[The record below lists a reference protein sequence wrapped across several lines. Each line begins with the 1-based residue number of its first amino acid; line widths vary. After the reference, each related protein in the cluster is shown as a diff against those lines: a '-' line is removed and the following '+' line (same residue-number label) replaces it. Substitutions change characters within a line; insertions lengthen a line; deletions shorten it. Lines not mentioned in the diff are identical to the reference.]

1 MIAEEMTFGERNFG
15 QSELGDKRRT
25 RRLVKIADQMVHRPG
40 GSLPEKINSPKDLKA
55 MYRFLDTPAVTHQ
68 AILESHQR
76 HLLDSILPSRRGFTL
91 LISDATE
98 LEYTQRESLADHLG
112 QIGNGFRRGYIVQNV
127 LAVDPETRK
136 TLGLAN
142 QVLHRRPQVKKG
154 ETRTERQKRDSR
166 ESLLWL
172 KATSGLPADRKLV
185 DVCDR
190 GADTTEFIEYESKS
204 GRTFL
209 IRSSQNRNCL
219 AGHSPFAG
227 HSPAE
232 VGGTKKLHDH
242 ARSQPPLGTWELE
255 VTRQAEFKS
264 KGRTGKKRAVV
275 RKKRTATLAVSAT
288 AVSLKPSKAK
298 TTAAMDLW
306 VVRVWETD
314 PPRGQQLLE
323 WFLITNHPVVTFED
337 AWQVAGW
344 YEARWVIEEYHKCLK
359 TGMSIESYQFT
370 NTERL
375 DPAIALTSITA
386 ITLLNLRDDS
396 RDEKTKDRPASEYL
410 DKEYIEILSMWR
422 HGKVQSDWTVSQFV
436 LALARLS
443 GHQNRRGDH
452 PPGWQKLWK
461 GWHELHAMLVGAR
474 FAKKMKRCG

>member
-1 MIAEEMTFGERNFG
+1 MRGKEVTFGERNFG
-15 QSELGDKRRT
+15 QAELGDKRRT
-25 RRLVKIADQMVHRPG
+25 QRLVKIADQMVHRPG

-55 MYRFLDTPAVTHQ
+55 MYRFLDTPAVTHS

-76 HLLDSILPSRRGFTL
+76 HLWESILPSRTGFTL
-91 LISDATE
+91 LLGDATE
-98 LEYTQRESLADHLG
+98 LEYTKRESLADDLG
-112 QIGNGFRRGYIVQNV
+112 QIGNGFRRGYIAQNV

-154 ETRTERQKRDSR
+154 ETRTERQRRASR

-172 KATSGLPADRKLV
+172 KAVRPLPADRKLV

-190 GADTTEFIEYESKS
+190 GADTSEFLEHESQS
-204 GRTFL
+204 GRTFV

-219 AGHSPFAG
+219 AGHSQAEAG
-227 HSPAE
+227 GAQ
-232 VGGTKKLHDH
+232 KLHDH
-242 ARSQPPLGTWELE
+242 ARQQPPLGTWDLE
-255 VTRQAEFKS
+255 VARKSEFKS
-264 KGRTGKKRAVV
+264 RGRTGKKRNVV
-275 RKKRTATLAVSAT
+275 RQKRTAAMAVSAA
-288 AVSLKPSKAK
+288 AVSLKSSKAK
-298 TTAAMDLW
+298 TTAVMELW
-306 VVRVWETD
+306 VVRVWEVE
-314 PPRGQQLLE
+314 PPCGQERLE
-323 WFLITNHPVVTFED
+323 WFLITNHPVVTFAD
-337 AWQVAGW
+337 AWQVTSW
-344 YEARWVIEEYHKCLK
+344 YETRWVIEEYHKCLK

-370 NTERL
+370 DTERL
-375 DPAIALTSITA
+375 EPAIALTSVTA

-396 RDEKTKDRPASEYL
+396 RDENTKDRPAREYL

-422 HGKVQSDWTVSQFV
+422 HGKVKPDWTVGEFV

-474 FAKKMKRCG
+474 FAIKIKRCG

>member
-1 MIAEEMTFGERNFG
+1 MITEEMTFGERNFG

-25 RRLVKIADQMVHRPG
+25 NRLVKIADQMVHRPG
-40 GSLPEKINSPKDLKA
+40 GSLPEKINSPSDLKA
-55 MYRFLDTPAVTHQ
+55 MYRLFDNPSVTHQ
-68 AILESHQR
+68 AILESHRR
-76 HLLDSILPSRRGFTL
+76 HLFDSILPWQPEFTL

-98 LEYTQRESLADHLG
+98 LEYTKRESLADDLG
-112 QIGNGFRRGYIVQNV
+112 QIGNGFRRGYIAQHV
-127 LAVDPETRK
+127 LAVDPKTRK

-142 QVLHRRPQVKKG
+142 QVLHCRPRVKKG
-154 ETRTERQKRDSR
+154 ETKTERQKRDSR

-190 GADTTEFIEYESKS
+190 GADTTEFIEHESRS

-209 IRSSQNRNCL
+209 IRSSQNRNC
-219 AGHSPFAG
+219 FAG
-227 HSPAE
+227 HSQADTDD
-232 VGGTKKLHDH
+232 GKKLHDH
-242 ARSQPPLGTWELE
+242 ARQQPSLGTWELA
-255 VTRQAEFKS
+255 VTYQAEFKS
-264 KGRTGKKRAVV
+264 RERTGKKRAVV
-275 RKKRTATLAVSAT
+275 RKKRTATMAVSAT
-288 AVSLKPSKAK
+288 AVSLKSSKAK
-298 TTAAMDLW
+298 SAATIEIW
-306 VVRVWETD
+306 IVRVWEVH
-314 PPRGQQLLE
+314 PPRGQERLE
-323 WFLITNHPVVTFED
+323 WFLMTNHPVATFAD

-344 YEARWVIEEYHKCLK
+344 YETRWVIEEYHKCLK
-359 TGMSIESYQFT
+359 TGMNIEGYQFT

-386 ITLLNLRDDS
+386 LTLLNLRDDS
-396 RDEKTKDRPASEYL
+396 RDEKTKDRPAHEYL
-410 DKEYIEILSMWR
+410 DKEYVEILSMWR
-422 HGKVQSDWTVSQFV
+422 HGQVKSDWTVSQFV

-461 GWHELHAMLVGAR
+461 GWHELHAMIVGAR